1 MKKVIFLLLLIFIS
15 LNDNLIAQEH
25 PQPNQ
30 TIIRLTIIKDNDKIL
45 MRKTKFGWMTP
56 AVYYKERQTISEVLD
71 SISGVYG
78 ITISNPNL
86 KGLFTYKYDFKSTSD
101 MRQLY
106 VANYKSGQLKPEVGE
121 EEIYWVPI
129 KEALNKLKS
138 TVPSLMQMT
147 KQILDYP
154 NTLWGGSF
162 ILFREKNKINSRM
175 EEEFYPLFKI

>member
-1 MKKVIFLLLLIFIS
+1 MEKVIFLLLLILIG
-15 LNDNLIAQEH
+15 LNDNVIAQDN
-25 PQPNQ
+25 PQSNQ

-56 AVYYKERQTISEVLD
+56 AIYYKERQTISEVLD

-78 ITISNPNL
+78 
-86 KGLFTYKYDFKSTSD
+86 
-101 MRQLY
+101 
-106 VANYKSGQLKPEVGE
+106 NYKSGQLKPKVGE
-121 EEIYWVPI
+121 EEIYWMPI
-129 KEALNKLKS
+129 KEALNKLES